1 MTPKTFNVD
10 KEININY
17 SLKTLLIVVYRILG
31 AADDRI
37 ECIVSSTPQYSAV
50 LHNMVGTVFM
60 DLERNLESVTALEKF
75 NHSGMYIYAKV

>member
-1 MTPKTFNVD
+1 MLIK
-10 KEININY
+10 KLALSI
-17 SLKTLLIVVYRILG
+17 KTLLFVVYRILG

-60 DLERNLESVTALEKF
+60 DLERNLESVEKF
-75 NHSGMYIYAKV
+75 NHSGMYIIIIASITR